1 MACTHYQNKPLLIS
15 VGYARS
21 CVISFHK
28 HSLMHHQNRSL
39 RCCCACCVCLCVLNY
54 TCASVFTCAEWN
66 IPTFLA
72 HWLQKKEK
80 ISTNSSHKS
89 FGLRLIFLHQPREQ
103 HTAQQLPIH
112 TAQSRYLVRIENML
126 AATRFSCNYIY
137 PWLRVDARCKVDM
150 KSTCKRE
157 KYFQKAGFVERGK
170 EVFLV
175 IINSNKWP
183 CVVGLK
189 MLWLVND

>member
-89 FGLRLIFLHQPREQ
+89 FGLRLIFCINHESNTQPNNCQYTPHNLDILCESKICLQ
-103 HTAQQLPIH
+103 PHG
-112 TAQSRYLVRIENML
+112 SV
-126 AATRFSCNYIY
+126 
-137 PWLRVDARCKVDM
+137 
-150 KSTCKRE
+150 
-157 KYFQKAGFVERGK
+157 
-170 EVFLV
+170 V
-175 IINSNKWP
+175 IIFTHDFVWTRDVRWIWNQHANARNISKKPVSWNEEKRYF
-183 CVVGLK
+183 
-189 MLWLVND
+189 